1 MGRVIFHID
10 VNSAFLSWTAV
21 ERLKSGEELDLR
33 TIPSIVGG
41 NNDSRRG
48 IVLAKSTPA
57 KKFGIITGEPIGM
70 ALQKCPE
77 LVCVP
82 PDFPLY
88 SRSSRRMFE
97 LLSDYSDRIEQFSID
112 EGFLDYTGMERLLGP
127 PLETAEKIRTRIR
140 EELGFTV
147 NIGVSSN
154 KLLAK
159 MAGELE
165 KPDKLIT
172 LFPEEV
178 PEKLWPLP
186 VEELFMVGRRT
197 SPRLHKM
204 GIHTIGDLAKYPQ
217 PLLEKEFKS
226 FGKMM
231 HAYANGIDDSPVAEA
246 IETTEVKSI
255 GNSTTTPFDV
265 TDRETAHKILLA
277 LAETVSMR
285 LRCSKLCAQEVAVVL
300 KSSDF
305 KVYSHQR
312 QLLNAI
318 DCTNAVYETA
328 REVFDE
334 VWKNEPLR
342 LLGIRAGRLCGEDCV
357 QLSIL
362 NEDWS
367 KQKKA
372 DAAMDA
378 IRLKY
383 GKETVRRSTFADGDM
398 KAYEGGKM
406 KINNKIFNQNH

>member
-21 ERLKSGEELDLR
+21 ERLKSGETLDLR
-33 TIPSIVGG
+33 TIPSAIGG
-41 NNDSRRG
+41 DSDSRRG
-48 IVLAKSTPA
+48 IILAKSTPA
-57 KKFGIITGEPIGM
+57 KRYGVATGEPIGM
-70 ALQKCPE
+70 ARQKCPQ

-88 SRSSRRMFE
+88 SRSSRRMFD
-97 LLSDYSDRIEQFSID
+97 LLSQYSDRVEQFSID
-112 EGFLDYTGMERLLGP
+112 EGFLEYTGMERLFGP
-127 PLETAEKIRTRIR
+127 PLEAAEEIRARIR

-147 NIGVSSN
+147 NVGVSCN

-172 LFPEEV
+172 LFPEEMA
-178 PEKLWPLP
+178 EKLWPLP

-197 SPRLHKM
+197 APRLHKM
-204 GIHTIGDLAKYPQ
+204 GIHTIGQLAAYPQ
-217 PLLEKEFKS
+217 PLLEQTFKS
-226 FGKMM
+226 YGKLL
-231 HAYANGIDDSPVAEA
+231 HAYANGIDDSPVAKCGEA
-246 IETTEVKSI
+246 AEIKSI

-285 LRCSKLCAQEVAVVL
+285 LRGEKRCATEIAVVL
-300 KSSDF
+300 KSADF
-305 KVYSHQR
+305 QTYSHQK

-328 REVFDE
+328 KEVFD
-334 VWKNEPLR
+334 VAWKGEPLR
-342 LLGIRAGRLCGEDCV
+342 LLGIRAGRLCEEGCV

-362 NEDWS
+362 DEDWS
-367 KQKKA
+367 KQKQA
-372 DAAMDA
+372 DAAMDS

-383 GKETVRRSTFADGDM
+383 GKESIRRSTFADGELKGYD
-398 KAYEGGKM
+398 GGKL
-406 KINNKIFNQNH
+406 KIKNNILK

>member
-10 VNSAFLSWTAV
+10 VNSAFLSWTAA

-197 SPRLHKM
+197 APRLHKM
-204 GIHTIGDLAKYPQ
+204 GIHTVGDLAKYPQ

-265 TDRETAHKILLA
+265 TDWETAHKILLA

-305 KVYSHQR
+305 KVYSHQK

-362 NEDWS
+362 DEDWS

>member
-1 MGRVIFHID
+1 MGRIIFHID
-10 VNSAFLSWTAV
+10 VNSAFLSWTAA
-21 ERLKSGEELDLR
+21 ERLKNGETLDLR
-33 TIPSIVGG
+33 TIPSAIGG
-41 NNDSRRG
+41 SSESRHG
-48 IVLAKSTPA
+48 IILAKSTPA
-57 KKFGIITGEPIGM
+57 KKYGVVTGEPIGM

-77 LVCVP
+77 LVIAP

-88 SRSSRRMFE
+88 SRCSHAMFDI
-97 LLSDYSDRIEQFSID
+97 LSEYSDRIEQFSID

-127 PLETAEKIRTRIR
+127 PLETAEAIRTRIR

-147 NIGVSSN
+147 NIGISSN

-172 LFPEEV
+172 LFPEEM
-178 PEKLWPLP
+178 PKKFWPLP

-197 SPRLHKM
+197 APRLRKI
-204 GIHTIGDLAKYPQ
+204 GIRTIGELAKYPL

-226 FGKMM
+226 FGRMM
-231 HAYANGIDDSPVAEA
+231 HAYANGMDDTPVAPSTDSYEA
-246 IETTEVKSI
+246 KSI
-255 GNSTTTPFDV
+255 GNSTTTPHDV

-285 LRCSKLCAQEVAVVL
+285 LRCSKLCAQEIAVTL

-305 KVYSHQR
+305 KVYSHQK

-328 REVFDE
+328 KEIFDE
-334 VWKNEPLR
+334 VWKQEPLR
-342 LLGIRAGRLCGEDCV
+342 LLGIRAGKLCEEDCV

-362 NEDWS
+362 DEDWS

-378 IRLKY
+378 LRLKY
-383 GKETVRRSTFADGDM
+383 GKNAVRRSTFADEKGKGYD
-398 KAYEGGKM
+398 GGKL
-406 KINNKIFNQNH
+406 KINNRIFK